1 MQTAVITVDDL
12 AVARRAVIVA
22 EAAQVE
28 LMLAFDAQQA
38 EASKHEVNPTS
49 GLLARSM
56 IPLEIGQAME
66 LSEGQVNSILFAA
79 RTARDRTPTVWAAFS
94 RGDVS
99 FQSVREIAKTV
110 DKLVEPESVT
120 RLDARVPSYAADH
133 TVAELRV
140 WLRRFVV
147 RVEADAATAR
157 AEAERADRRVTIE
170 HGDDGMSWI
179 SAYLPSPAA
188 AAIERRLHH
197 EARKQPKDGRTLVQK
212 EADLFAAW
220 LTTNEHT
227 GQAAAHA
234 DIAVIVDAD
243 VLAGARHGFAESPDG
258 AWVAPTTWVTDL
270 AHDPVW
276 YRMVRDPITRDIL
289 SIDYRG
295 RFAPEILKKALYFLH
310 GTCAVPGCLIPA
322 WKCEIDHQIPWPRGH
337 TTAANTR
344 PLSKAHHGQKGH
356 GLVPAIRTK
365 QRPPV
370 GARVP
375 VALPKTDAR
384 VADRLRC

>member
-1 MQTAVITVDDL
+1 MSEGVSSVEDMQTAVITVDDL

-22 EAAQVE
+22 EARQIE

-38 EASKHEVNPTS
+38 EASKHAINPTA

-66 LSEGQVNSILFAA
+66 LSEGQVKAILFAA
-79 RTARDRTPTVWAAFS
+79 RTARDRTPAVWTAF
-94 RGDVS
+94 RNGDVS

-120 RLDARVPSYAADH
+120 QLDTKVPAYAAGH

-147 RVEADAATAR
+147 RVEADAAAAR
-157 AEAERADRRVTIE
+157 AEAERADRHVSVV

-179 SAYLPSPAA
+179 NAYVPSPAA

-197 EARKQPKDGRTLVQK
+197 AARQQPKDGRTLVQK
-212 EADLFAAW
+212 EADLFASW
-220 LTTNEHT
+220 LTTNDNT
-227 GQAAAHA
+227 GQPAAHA

-243 VLAGARHGFAESPDG
+243 TLAGGRHGFAESPDG
-258 AWVAPTTWVTDL
+258 AWVAPTAWITNL
-270 AHDPVW
+270 ASDPFW

-295 RFAPEILKKALYFLH
+295 RYAPKALKKALYFLH
-310 GTCAVPGCLIPA
+310 GTCTVPGCLIPA

-356 GLVPAIRTK
+356 GLTPQTRRSSA
-365 QRPPV
+365 
-370 GARVP
+370 A
-375 VALPKTDAR
+375 
-384 VADRLRC
+384 